1 MHFPQNDGVL
11 GSQSMKAFWH
21 LNCADVVDFKE
32 GNGLR
37 DEK

>member
-21 LNCADVVDFKE
+21 LNCSDVVNFKE
-32 GNGLR
+32 SNGLR